1 MLIVVLAVVQ
11 DGDRFLLIE
20 ESKPRVRG
28 TWNIPGGRLE
38 LGESVIDGVVREVRE
53 ESGLLVVLRGL
64 LYVDQMVSEGTD
76 APDRLRFVFSAV
88 AQGGA
93 LKLEADD
100 HSQRAAWLSRRD
112 LTTVKLSNALVPE
125 MIELAASSTA
135 LLPMTAFHVLSAEER
150 DRERAQTGLP
160 SSQIIPR

>member
-38 LGESVIDGVVREVRE
+38 DGESVVDATLREVRE
-53 ESGLLVVLRGL
+53 ESGLLVTLRGL
-64 LYVDQMVSEGTD
+64 LYVDQMRSEGTV

-88 AQGGA
+88 AHGGA
-93 LKLEADD
+93 LKREADE
-100 HSQRAAWLSRRD
+100 HSQRAAWLSRAE
-112 LTTVKLSNALVPE
+112 LSTVQLRNALVPA
-125 MIELAASSTA
+125 MIELAVGAPP
-135 LLPMTAFHVLSAEER
+135 LLPMTAFHVMSADER

-160 SSQIIPR
+160 PAR